1 MRAASNSCS
10 NTLRRHRSTPA
21 HREEAGE
28 ALTRDVLAGRAPM
41 LASATEAAARGK
53 AARPM
58 KGILRARRSVHSQSQ
73 NGDGFGKTERV
84 MKRPCTLASLTAT
97 AFVSIISFAA
107 ALHPALAQSSGLVRG
122 QIIDVDQSAGEVT
135 IRHGPIKKLGMDH
148 GMTMVFRAKEP
159 TMLKRIKAGDRVKF
173 DLQILNGD
181 FSVSRIEKVK

>member
-1 MRAASNSCS
+1 MNRRELTLAFGAASLMFPQS
-10 NTLRRHRSTPA
+10 LVVAAPF
-21 HREEAGE
+21 EQV
-28 ALTRDVLAGRAPM
+28 TR
-41 LASATEAAARGK
+41 ASIAICIGDAVAAA
-53 AARPM
+53 
-58 KGILRARRSVHSQSQ
+58 SE
-73 NGDGFGKTERV
+73 KTERV
-84 MKRPCTLASLTAT
+84 MKHHCTLASLTAT
-97 AFVSIISFAA
+97 TLVSIISFAA

-181 FSVSRIEKVK
+181 YSVSRIEKVR

>member
-1 MRAASNSCS
+1 
-10 NTLRRHRSTPA
+10 
-21 HREEAGE
+21 
-28 ALTRDVLAGRAPM
+28 
-41 LASATEAAARGK
+41 
-53 AARPM
+53 
-58 KGILRARRSVHSQSQ
+58 
-73 NGDGFGKTERV
+73 

-97 AFVSIISFAA
+97 TTFVSIISFAA

-181 FSVSRIEKVK
+181 YSVSRIEKVK